1 VGDGGGGRRHG
12 VAGAEEGGGAD
23 AWSVISS
30 QWNFVSTQMHALV
43 MGGAAGAIEAR
54 GERAGES
61 GTEAHESTRRSMAR
75 ISNKS
80 DRSLLTLY

>member
-1 VGDGGGGRRHG
+1 MGDGGGGRRHG

-43 MGGAAGAIEAR
+43 MGGAAGAVEGR
-54 GERAGES
+54 GEGDGGRGNEADES
-61 GTEAHESTRRSMAR
+61 ARRSMAR

>member
-1 VGDGGGGRRHG
+1 MGDGGGGRRHG

-61 GTEAHESTRRSMAR
+61 GTEAHESARRSMAR

-80 DRSLLTLY
+80 DKGIK